1 MGFGDKNVTQ
11 VPFKPLEL
19 GSLGQMERESGGEW
33 VSIPRKAGHHLRAP
47 GLGVGTSLRVQDGG
61 TCQLSRDPL
70 RLVDLMGKVE

>member
-1 MGFGDKNVTQ
+1 LGLGDINVTQ

-19 GSLGQMERESGGEW
+19 GRLGQIKRESGGEW
-33 VSIPRKAGHHLRAP
+33 VSIPRKAGHCLRAP
-47 GLGVGTSLRVQDGG
+47 GLGVGTSLGVQNGG